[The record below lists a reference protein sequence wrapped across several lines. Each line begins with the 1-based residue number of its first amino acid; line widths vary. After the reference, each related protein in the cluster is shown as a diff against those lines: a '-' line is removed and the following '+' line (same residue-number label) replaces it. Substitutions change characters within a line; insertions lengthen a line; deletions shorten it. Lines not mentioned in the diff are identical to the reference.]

1 MHDISIL
8 SHLLLQPENILAV
21 QTIFFILSN
30 SNVIVVY
37 NGNNKVDLMVHIL
50 MDRGDLIP
58 FNTIIVTDVQHRAKD
73 EPLFC
78 PNVVAGFELI
88 HT

>member
-1 MHDISIL
+1 M
-8 SHLLLQPENILAV
+8 
-21 QTIFFILSN
+21 
-30 SNVIVVY
+30 VY
-37 NGNNKVDLMVHIL
+37 NGINKVDLMVRIL

>member
-1 MHDISIL
+1 MSTEFKH
-8 SHLLLQPENILAV
+8 
-21 QTIFFILSN
+21 
-30 SNVIVVY
+30 
-37 NGNNKVDLMVHIL
+37 KVLCTYL